1 MSKKFWIA
9 FPVTFVLFWL
19 MQFILHALILNG
31 FYLKNPQGFLSSEM
45 MMERMWALIIGFII
59 LAFIWTY
66 FFSRFA
72 SEKNVMKGIHHGVSY
87 MLFLYL
93 PTGFIDYST
102 QVISGYCYLWWLV
115 GGLVMGAVIGAVQGM
130 ILKEKTE

>member
-9 FPVTFVLFWL
+9 FPVSFVLIYVL
-19 MQFILHALILNG
+19 QFILHVFILKN
-31 FYLKNPQGFLSSEM
+31 FYMANPQGFLSDEM
-45 MMERMWALIIGFII
+45 MWERMWALAVGFLI

-93 PTGFIDYST
+93 PTGFINYST
-102 QVISGYCYLWWLV
+102 QVISGYCYLWWLI
-115 GGLVMGAVIGAVQGM
+115 GGLIMGAVVGAVQGV
-130 ILKEKTE
+130 ILKEKAE

>member
-9 FPVTFVLFWL
+9 FPVSFVLIYVL
-19 MQFILHALILNG
+19 QFILHVFILKN
-31 FYLKNPQGFLSSEM
+31 FYMANPQGFLSDEM
-45 MMERMWALIIGFII
+45 MWERMWALAAGFLI

-66 FFSRFA
+66 FFNRFA

-93 PTGFIDYST
+93 PTGFINYST
-102 QVISGYCYLWWLV
+102 QIISGDRYLWWLV
-115 GGLVMGAVIGAVQGM
+115 GGLVMGAIVGAVQGV
-130 ILKEKTE
+130 ILKEKGE